1 MQFQRGVRTVLGT
14 GLETITLRL
23 TKNLSGLCPCSEILS
38 EAGFKS
44 NGLKCLIK
52 EISEQHP
59 IRSVAWLLCSVL
71 KPYVCI
77 R

>member
-44 NGLKCLIK
+44 NGIK
-52 EISEQHP
+52 S
-59 IRSVAWLLCSVL
+59 RYNVASPLALALRKQRQEDLCEF
-71 KPYVCI
+71 
-77 R
+77 